1 MIPEDGDDAEENLDS
16 ITESL
21 MMEATEIGLIY

>member
-1 MIPEDGDDAEENLDS
+1 MNQIIDKPNLDS

-21 MMEATEIGLIY
+21 NDLSGN